1 MRKSFIVFAVL
12 ALGSPSYAADM
23 FVKAPPAPTQ
33 VYGWAGF
40 YVGGNAGYAWEHTD
54 LTSNFSCPTG
64 GTTCPYFS
72 IDTRDLTT
80 FSNSASGGIS
90 ARGITGGGQV
100 GYNLQAGGFVYGIE
114 TDFNALNLSASRSAT
129 GVAPGGAGQTFTSSA
144 SVSTDWLYTFR
155 GRLGWTVTPTTM
167 VYATG
172 GLAVTDLKVSN
183 SFADDAGLFFGGFLP
198 NIVGASSTS
207 TIKTGYVAGAGIEWA
222 LNRNWTVGAEYLYVD
237 FGPAVTTLL
246 TTTGPLLGRPNP
258 NAMATS
264 SGDIS
269 ANIIRGAIN
278 YRFN

>member
-1 MRKSFIVFAVL
+1 M
-12 ALGSPSYAADM
+12 
-23 FVKAPPAPTQ
+23 
-33 VYGWAGF
+33 
-40 YVGGNAGYAWEHTD
+40 
-54 LTSNFSCPTG
+54 
-64 GTTCPYFS
+64 
-72 IDTRDLTT
+72 
-80 FSNSASGGIS
+80 
-90 ARGITGGGQV
+90 
-100 GYNLQAGGFVYGIE
+100 
-114 TDFNALNLSASRSAT
+114 
-129 GVAPGGAGQTFTSSA
+129 
-144 SVSTDWLYTFR
+144 
-155 GRLGWTVTPTTM
+155 LGWTVTPTTM